1 MTRKLLIV
9 GAVAV
14 VAAAVWAT
22 RFVLTHREPA
32 YQGKSLNA
40 WMDEWSKYLLAGRKS
55 PDWAKW
61 QEAEAAIRHIGTN
74 ALPTL
79 LAMVRTRDSGVKNRL
94 LVLNRWQKVLKVPFK
109 PAAYYHGRATLGFGA
124 LGPIAKPGVP
134 ALIESLSDPDKE
146 VRAAA
151 AVCLSLIGPDAKEA
165 VPALIQTLNR
175 EGNGWG
181 PVLLNS
187 MLALGAIHSDPDT
200 VIPLLLE
207 YVNGPRKE
215 WNYCGPAMDALGH
228 YREKAKSAVPA
239 ILPYL
244 NDPDPSRSFSADA
257 ALCRIGYPH
266 SAPASA
272 NSQAQ

>member
-1 MTRKLLIV
+1 
-9 GAVAV
+9 
-14 VAAAVWAT
+14 
-22 RFVLTHREPA
+22 
-32 YQGKSLNA
+32 
-40 WMDEWSKYLLAGRKS
+40 
-55 PDWAKW
+55 
-61 QEAEAAIRHIGTN
+61 
-74 ALPTL
+74 
-79 LAMVRTRDSGVKNRL
+79 MVRARDSLIKNEL

-134 ALIESLSDPDKE
+134 ALIELLSDRDQE

-151 AVCLSLIGPDAKEA
+151 AVCLSQIGPDAKEA

-207 YVNGPRKE
+207 YVDGPRKE
-215 WNYCGPAMDALGH
+215 WNYCGYAMDALGR

-266 SAPASA
+266 SAPVPAKA
-272 NSQAQ
+272 PGH